1 MFQGCLDV
9 SRSCLLLGPCCLR
22 PGGGRQGLR
31 GLAPCSTSDRR
42 TAGGASVP
50 WSWCSTWEEIESL
63 AALATGHGKVGPF
76 TAKKKRQGALF
87 GCCLATREEEV
98 KKSPEFFFLVH
109 AVPHRKTRAPLGTS
123 VLGILE
129 VKSQDMLLRAL
140 TRKRPPRQ

>member
-1 MFQGCLDV
+1 M
-9 SRSCLLLGPCCLR
+9 
-22 PGGGRQGLR
+22 
-31 GLAPCSTSDRR
+31 
-42 TAGGASVP
+42 P
-50 WSWCSTWEEIESL
+50 WSWRSTWEEIESL

-87 GCCLATREEEV
+87 GCCLATREEED
-98 KKSPEFFFLVH
+98 FFIH
-109 AVPHRKTRAPLGTS
+109 AVPHRKARAPLGTS